1 MKSLRLW
8 VVVVCGT
15 IAFGFLC
22 SANAAEESRDA
33 GWQPLFN
40 GKNLDGFYI
49 QLGSGKKKNEDPD
62 HLVQVHDGMIHMY
75 KDAQEGSKQPAGY
88 VSTEKEYSDY
98 HLRFQYK
105 WGEKRFGGRVN
116 AKRDAGIIYHVFGP
130 DAVWPSGVECQVQ
143 EGDVGDIFT
152 VNTRLRTTVDAEST
166 NIVAVILT
174 NATGAIITNKVVR
187 PQFLEAKDGGIP
199 FTQGVS
205 NSIRRVVRSQML
217 EQDGWNTVEVIVRGA
232 DAVHIVN
239 GKVNNRAN
247 AMQRFVNGEWVP
259 LTSGRIIFQLE
270 FGEVLYRNI
279 EIKPLRKESPGPGG
293 KAGQ

>member
-1 MKSLRLW
+1 
-8 VVVVCGT
+8 
-15 IAFGFLC
+15 
-22 SANAAEESRDA
+22 
-33 GWQPLFN
+33 
-40 GKNLDGFYI
+40 
-49 QLGSGKKKNEDPD
+49 
-62 HLVQVHDGMIHMY
+62 
-75 KDAQEGSKQPAGY
+75 
-88 VSTEKEYSDY
+88 
-98 HLRFQYK
+98 
-105 WGEKRFGGRVN
+105 
-116 AKRDAGIIYHVFGP
+116 VFGP